1 MIQKFIALTCVLFFS
16 FFKPLL
22 SQDLSR
28 LDLPV
33 NTEDKDEILPVVNAK
48 DNAILFTRV
57 GDPDFK
63 KVLVV
68 EGNNVYDQDKWIAD
82 SVLMDI
88 YKDLGDQ
95 AGLDPAA
102 SVFNQDIFIGYLDDA
117 GTIKKLVHP
126 NAPLNNALPNAV
138 LSYIPDYN
146 RYIVNNIYYQSGGM
160 SSGISMVKQNA
171 NGTWTFPVPIDVDG
185 LSTSS
190 NSFSM
195 CSNRDGTVFIFSL
208 ARPDS
213 KGETDLYVSFR
224 ESDGSYSVPYHIKDW
239 VNSTGKETNPT
250 LSVDG
255 RYMFFSSN
263 RPGSQGM
270 DIYYSKRK
278 GESWLDWGS
287 PQKLEAPINSDFDD
301 SQPQFD
307 EVHGRMYFSSNREGS
322 MDIFKYPYALEE
334 DVFIEVNGIVSDLK
348 TGKTLRS
355 LVSVEVVGSDYARS
369 ISVNSN
375 GRFTV
380 DIPVGKQIRF
390 TAEKNGYFT
399 NTVEVYIGQSY
410 DLSRDLE
417 LQLSKVK
424 FERGM
429 EHIILFKQTSLE
441 VLDAQGAQHK
451 LERLLERMK
460 KDPKFLVVIEGH
472 TDNMGEW
479 NNLLRLSEERAK
491 LIRDQLIELGANP
504 SRIQIAAYGADKPIS
519 SNETEKSRAKNR
531 RVSFRMEELNN

>member
-1 MIQKFIALTCVLFFS
+1 
-16 FFKPLL
+16 
-22 SQDLSR
+22 
-28 LDLPV
+28 
-33 NTEDKDEILPVVNAK
+33 
-48 DNAILFTRV
+48 
-57 GDPDFK
+57 
-63 KVLVV
+63 
-68 EGNNVYDQDKWIAD
+68 
-82 SVLMDI
+82 
-88 YKDLGDQ
+88 
-95 AGLDPAA
+95 
-102 SVFNQDIFIGYLDDA
+102 
-117 GTIKKLVHP
+117 
-126 NAPLNNALPNAV
+126 
-138 LSYIPDYN
+138 
-146 RYIVNNIYYQSGGM
+146 
-160 SSGISMVKQNA
+160 
-171 NGTWTFPVPIDVDG
+171 
-185 LSTSS
+185 
-190 NSFSM
+190 
-195 CSNRDGTVFIFSL
+195 
-208 ARPDS
+208 
-213 KGETDLYVSFR
+213 
-224 ESDGSYSVPYHIKDW
+224 
-239 VNSTGKETNPT
+239 
-250 LSVDG
+250 
-255 RYMFFSSN
+255 
-263 RPGSQGM
+263 
-270 DIYYSKRK
+270 
-278 GESWLDWGS
+278 
-287 PQKLEAPINSDFDD
+287 
-301 SQPQFD
+301 
-307 EVHGRMYFSSNREGS
+307 

-348 TGKTLRS
+348 SGKTLRS

-380 DIPVGKQIRF
+380 DIRVGKQIRF

-441 VLDAQGAQHK
+441 VLNAQGAQHK

-460 KDPKFLVVIEGH
+460 KNPKFLVVIEGH

>member
-1 MIQKFIALTCVLFFS
+1 MIYKYSALICVLFISFS
-16 FFKPLL
+16 KQLH

-28 LDLPV
+28 IDLPI

-48 DNAILFTRV
+48 ENSILFTRV
-57 GDPDFK
+57 GDPDFR

-68 EGNNVYDQDKWIAD
+68 EGINIYDQDKSTAD
-82 SVLMDI
+82 SVLLDI

-95 AGLDPAA
+95 TGHDPVA
-102 SVFNQDIFIGYLDDA
+102 SVFNQDIFIGYLDET
-117 GTIKKLVHP
+117 GKVKRLVHP
-126 NAPLNNALPNAV
+126 DAPLNNALPNAV
-138 LSYIPDYN
+138 LTYIPDYN

-160 SSGISMVKQNA
+160 SGGISMVKQNA

-185 LSTSS
+185 LSTTS

-213 KGETDLYVSFR
+213 KGETDLYVSFK
-224 ESDGSYSVPYHIKDW
+224 ETDGSYSVPYHIKDW

-250 LSVDG
+250 LSIDG

-263 RPGSQGM
+263 RPGSKGM

-322 MDIFKYPYALEE
+322 MDIYMYPYELEE

-380 DIPVGKQIRF
+380 DIPIGKQIRF

-399 NTVEVYIGQSY
+399 NTIEVYIGQSY
-410 DLSRDLE
+410 DLSRDLD
-417 LQLSKVK
+417 LKLSKVK

-441 VLDAQGAQHK
+441 VLDAQGAKHK
-451 LERLLERMK
+451 LERLLEQMK
-460 KDPKFLVVIEGH
+460 KDPKLLVVIEGH

-491 LIRDQLIELGANP
+491 LIRNQLIDMGANP

>member
-1 MIQKFIALTCVLFFS
+1 MIYKYSALICVLFISFS
-16 FFKPLL
+16 KLL
-22 SQDLSR
+22 HSQVLSR
-28 LDLPV
+28 IDLPI

-48 DNAILFTRV
+48 ENSILFTRV
-57 GDPDFK
+57 GDPDFR

-68 EGNNVYDQDKWIAD
+68 EGINIYDQDKSTAD
-82 SVLMDI
+82 SVLLDI

-95 AGLDPAA
+95 TGLDPVA
-102 SVFNQDIFIGYLDDA
+102 SVFNQDIFIGYLDET
-117 GTIKKLVHP
+117 GKVKRLVHP
-126 NAPLNNALPNAV
+126 DAPLNNALPNAV
-138 LSYIPDYN
+138 LTYIPDYN

-160 SSGISMVKQNA
+160 SGGISMVKQNA

-185 LSTSS
+185 LSTTS

-208 ARPDS
+208 ARSDS
-213 KGETDLYVSFR
+213 KGETDLYVSFN
-224 ESDGSYSVPYHIKDW
+224 ETDGSYSVPYHIKDW
-239 VNSTGKETNPT
+239 VNSTEKETNPT
-250 LSVDG
+250 LSIDG

-263 RPGSQGM
+263 RPGSKGM

-307 EVHGRMYFSSNREGS
+307 EVHGRMYFSSNRAGS
-322 MDIFKYPYALEE
+322 MDIYTYPYELEE

-380 DIPVGKQIRF
+380 DIPIGKQIRF

-399 NTVEVYIGQSY
+399 NTIEVYIGQSY
-410 DLSRDLE
+410 DLSRDLD
-417 LQLSKVK
+417 LKLSKVK

-441 VLDAQGAQHK
+441 VLDAQGAKHK
-451 LERLLERMK
+451 LERLLEQMK
-460 KDPKFLVVIEGH
+460 KDPKLLVVIEGH

-491 LIRDQLIELGANP
+491 LIRNQLIDMGANP